1 MSHAIQQEFNAGRAS
16 SSMIA
21 DTIHHAP
28 LVLTPVR
35 EIQERSRTYQG
46 HDFER
51 NDGVRGRIWN
61 IKPLPRS
68 RPSHGRMGSREG
80 RRIQDDEKVR
90 HYTHSC

>member
-28 LVLTPVR
+28 LLLTPVR

-46 HDFER
+46 HDFEE
-51 NDGVRGRIWN
+51 NDGVHGRIWN
-61 IKPLPRS
+61 IKPLPA
-68 RPSHGRMGSREG
+68 
-80 RRIQDDEKVR
+80 QDHLMVGWGAEKAAEFKMMKK
-90 HYTHSC
+90 